1 MSYGIFLNL
10 NEHRKEKLW
19 NNSSSLLDLRL
30 SKKNEGGNVLIAI
43 TMQHKTQSQ
52 LLNSLYTTPI
62 LVRGWAI
69 LVNISGGKMGPRG
82 TQLVGT
88 LFFLIFT
95 YLWGIF
101 HRSFRNFGSNAPM
114 HNNFKPETNE
124 GESRLYFELFG

>member
-1 MSYGIFLNL
+1 M
-10 NEHRKEKLW
+10 
-19 NNSSSLLDLRL
+19 RL

-82 TQLVGT
+82 TESIKERRMFSHYFIIAPPANPNEVST
-88 LFFLIFT
+88 LNIRHEFYVVNSSQFLMP
-95 YLWGIF
+95 GPC
-101 HRSFRNFGSNAPM
+101 SG
-114 HNNFKPETNE
+114 
-124 GESRLYFELFG
+124 

>member
-1 MSYGIFLNL
+1 MNI
-10 NEHRKEKLW
+10 EKQ
-19 NNSSSLLDLRL
+19 NCEIRNSSSLLDLRL

-82 TQLVGT
+82 TESIRERRMFSHYFIVCS
-88 LFFLIFT
+88 T
-95 YLWGIF
+95 YICCKSKCG
-101 HRSFRNFGSNAPM
+101 
-114 HNNFKPETNE
+114 
-124 GESRLYFELFG
+124 